1 MKILVTTDFSVNSK
15 SALRYASAIV
25 NNTSDSEIIFYH
37 AVQVMKPTT
46 WSESH
51 FNKYLNNEIE
61 RLTKEMKSFVGKTLT
76 NKLNKKVKTSFII
89 ENSLSSTQAIID
101 FAKKKKCD
109 FICISTKGAG
119 VLRKLLGTH
128 TEYLVNNSPVPVCA
142 VPSDYKTKS
151 ISKISYLSDM
161 ENTKKEMTKLV
172 KLNEALRA
180 SVEIVHFSLVSLEQ
194 FEIEKTAKL
203 LSTDLFAGVKLTI
216 EENNISLSLVE
227 KINRYVKQSKPQ
239 MLVMFTKREKG
250 FFESLF
256 LPSKSAELTFTTKV
270 PVMIYPK

>member
-256 LPSKSAELTFTTKV
+256 LPSKSAELTFTTQV